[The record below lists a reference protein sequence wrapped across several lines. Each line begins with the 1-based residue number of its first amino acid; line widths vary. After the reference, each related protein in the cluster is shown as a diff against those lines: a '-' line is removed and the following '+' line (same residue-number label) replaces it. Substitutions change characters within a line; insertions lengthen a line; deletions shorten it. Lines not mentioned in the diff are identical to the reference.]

1 MSIIIFLSFMY
12 FAQKYIKIIF
22 KFQFTI
28 LLISL
33 INQNSLNRS
42 HKYNNDYMF
51 LSLLN
56 NFVIKNLFEFHLMIY
71 KILSEEF
78 VQKTEIKFD

>member
-1 MSIIIFLSFMY
+1 
-12 FAQKYIKIIF
+12 
-22 KFQFTI
+22 
-28 LLISL
+28 
-33 INQNSLNRS
+33 
-42 HKYNNDYMF
+42 MF

-78 VQKTEIKFD
+78 VQKTEIKFDDKF